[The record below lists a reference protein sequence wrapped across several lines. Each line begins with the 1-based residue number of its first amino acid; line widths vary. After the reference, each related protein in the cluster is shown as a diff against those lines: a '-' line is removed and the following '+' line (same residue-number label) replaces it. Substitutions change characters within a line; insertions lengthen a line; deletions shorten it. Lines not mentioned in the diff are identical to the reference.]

1 MNWGRKNKGGNP
13 IARIFNSNMLPD
25 FVMRH
30 FFLILEVL
38 VFVLVYIANRY
49 SYQHDQVVTEQLR
62 KELLDVQYRCLNV
75 ASEMSAKSKSSYIEK
90 VVEEKGSGLGTPDEP
105 LYYVIR

>member
-1 MNWGRKNKGGNP
+1 MKGANRQAKGNP
-13 IARIFNSNMLPD
+13 VARLFNSSILPD

-30 FFLILEVL
+30 FLLIVEVL
-38 VFVLVYIANRY
+38 VCILIYIANRY
-49 SYQHDQVVTEQLR
+49 SYQHDVVVTEQLR
-62 KELLDVQYRCLNV
+62 KELLDVQYQSLNV

-90 VVEEKGSGLGTPDEP
+90 VVEEKGAGLESPDEP